1 MPRYALLAVL
11 ALGLSAA
18 PAVAGPRDEL
28 LRVAPPDAALVVVVQ
43 NAREHASNL
52 KGSPFAAWF
61 PNTAIGKKLLGSA
74 ELKQLTEAGANIFTG
89 LGTTPQTLLDEV
101 LGDAVAFAYS
111 PAPAG
116 QPNEERAVFLVHPRK
131 PEALAK
137 LVEKLNEL
145 QTKGGEVKAV
155 ARREHAGGEYF
166 ERQLAGGGSHFYCFR
181 GGVFAFSSSEA
192 DVKAVIDRDKA
203 TPPAA
208 KQAPPWVARM
218 NELGVADAAGVILVN
233 PRALDAEVK
242 AQVAGANPGTKRF
255 LEKFAEVWAGLDAAA
270 VYLTLDKHAEVG
282 LALRFKTEKLPPDA
296 RKFLAGLREPGTAE
310 YLIPTDALFGVAGHF
325 RAADLIDLV
334 AALAPI
340 EAGKPGVKDWIARTV
355 GPVVGRDNLPLI
367 LDSLGPNWAV
377 WAVPPEKESFLPT
390 VVAAVE
396 VSGTG
401 ETRAKAEAV
410 MLKALNFGFQTASF
424 AYNATHT
431 DQIELV
437 EEKDPKTGAV
447 VRSLVN
453 EKGFP
458 PGFRP
463 SFAIQKGYLV
473 LATNP
478 EAIRR
483 FVVPPVPAKQPAYRT
498 LARFSGSGSRAYLQE
513 HGAKLAKFLADL
525 GAGDEATLKGHV
537 AGLADVLEL
546 IDSADLI
553 VRPEENG
560 LRIAVRVNTA
570 KPLKK

>member
-1 MPRYALLAVL
+1 MRRFALLTLVTL
-11 ALGLSAA
+11 VVSAA
-18 PAVAGPRDEL
+18 SAAAGPRDEV
-28 LRVAPPDAALVVVVQ
+28 LRVAPPDAAIVVVVQ
-43 NAREHASNL
+43 NARDHARNL
-52 KGSPFAAWF
+52 AESPFAAWF
-61 PNTAIGKKLLGSA
+61 PTTAIGKKLLGSP
-74 ELKQLTEAGANIFTG
+74 ELKQLSEAGANIFAG
-89 LGTTPQTLLDEV
+89 LGTTPQALLEDV

-111 PAPAG
+111 PPPAG
-116 QPNEERAVFLVHPRK
+116 RPDGERAVILIRPRK

-137 LVEKLNEL
+137 LVEKLNDL
-145 QTKGGEVKAV
+145 QTKTGEVKGI

-166 ERQLAGGGSHFYCFR
+166 ERQRGDSGSQFYCFR
-181 GGVFAFSSSEA
+181 GAVFAFSSSEA

-203 TPPAA
+203 AA
-208 KQAPPWVARM
+208 QPGQKAAEWVARM
-218 NELGVADAAGVILVN
+218 NELGVADAAAVLLVN

-242 AQVAGANPGTKRF
+242 AQVAGANPSAKRF
-255 LEKFAEVWAGLDAAA
+255 LEKFAEVWAGLDSAA
-270 VYLTLDKHAEVG
+270 VYLALDKHAEIG
-282 LALRFKTEKLPPDA
+282 LALRFNPEKLPPDA
-296 RKFLAGLREPGTAE
+296 RKFLAGLREPSTAE
-310 YLIPTDALFGVAGHF
+310 HLIPKDALFGVAGQF
-325 RAADLIDLV
+325 RATDLIELI

-340 EAGKPGVKDWIARTV
+340 EMGKPGVKEWIARTV
-355 GPVVGRDNLPLI
+355 GPIVGRDNLPHM

-377 WAVPPEKESFLPT
+377 WATPPEKDSFLPT

-401 ETRAKAEAV
+401 ESRAKAEKSLV
-410 MLKALNFGFQTASF
+410 TALEFGFTMARIG
-424 AYNATHT
+424 YNSTHT
-431 DQIELV
+431 DQIDLA

-447 VRSLVN
+447 IRSLVN

-458 PGFRP
+458 AGFRP

-483 FVVPPVPAKQPAYRT
+483 FDPAVAPEKREGYRT
-498 LARFSGSGSRAYLQE
+498 IARFSGTRSRAYLQE

-525 GAGDEATLKGHV
+525 GAGDEATLKSHV

-560 LRIAVRVNTA
+560 LRIAIRVNTA